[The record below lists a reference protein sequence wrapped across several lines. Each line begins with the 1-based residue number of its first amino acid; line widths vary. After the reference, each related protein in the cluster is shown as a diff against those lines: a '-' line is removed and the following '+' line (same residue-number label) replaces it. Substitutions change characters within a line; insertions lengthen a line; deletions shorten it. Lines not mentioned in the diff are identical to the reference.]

1 MRKLPDSKPGMQH
14 DRRWAEVQGGPPA
27 GADFDPIVRQS
38 TVTRVRI
45 DH

>member
-14 DRRWAEVQGGPPA
+14 DRRWSEYKGWTPA
-27 GADFDPIVRQS
+27 RAVFDPIVRQA

>member
-14 DRRWAEVQGGPPA
+14 DRRRAAVQGGPPA
-27 GADFDPIVRQS
+27 GADLDPIVRQII
-38 TVTRVRI
+38 VTRVRI